1 MFIMSYR
8 KKEVDAAT
16 MAIVKEMTEA
26 GSDVDESE
34 NEKKEEAQSNGAK
47 ESSDDN
53 LVSQIPALLSQIH
66 AVLSASSLC
75 KTLF

>member
-1 MFIMSYR
+1 M
-8 KKEVDAAT
+8 E
-16 MAIVKEMTEA
+16 IVKEMTEA

-34 NEKKEEAQSNGAK
+34 NEKKKEAQSNGAK

-53 LVSQIPALLSQIH
+53 LVSQVH
-66 AVLSASSLC
+66 AVFSALSLC

>member
-1 MFIMSYR
+1 M
-8 KKEVDAAT
+8 E
-16 MAIVKEMTEA
+16 IVKEMTEA

-53 LVSQIPALLSQIH
+53 LVSQVH
-66 AVLSASSLC
+66 AVLKFSALSLC

>member
-1 MFIMSYR
+1 MFIISYR

-16 MAIVKEMTEA
+16 MEIVKEMTEA

-53 LVSQIPALLSQIH
+53 LVSQIPALVSQIH
-66 AVLSASSLC
+66 AVLSASRLC